1 MYKPGI
7 SVLIVDDEDG
17 MCKLLKAIV
26 NDMGYTAKSMTSPKK
41 ALQLLARENFDI
53 AIIDVKMP
61 EMEGTELLV
70 EALKLNNSM
79 DVIMITAY
87 GSIENAVEAIKM
99 GAFDYISKPFQS
111 DEIKLTLSKII
122 ERKNL
127 IDENLRL
134 KNEINEIIKGGSI
147 IGKSKSMLD
156 IIKFAKKISRSKFT
170 VLITGESGTG
180 KEVIAKFIHNQ
191 SSRKSM
197 PFAPVQC
204 SLIPDNLLESELFGY
219 KKGAF
224 TGANTDKPGLLEEA
238 NMGTVFLDE
247 IGDIEIDIQGKL
259 LRFLQEHEIR
269 RVGDTKS
276 RILDVRLITATN
288 KNLETMIKD
297 EKFREDLYYRLKVI
311 AIHMPPLRERKDD
324 IPLLVQNFMNEIN
337 TDSEQKIEMDREC
350 FSLLLGYDWPGNVRE
365 LKNCIESA
373 GTICDN
379 GIIRK
384 EDIAN
389 ILNYKQTAPEVKYE
403 NTTFKESKDKI
414 ISNFEKQYIINMLIK
429 HKGNITLSAK
439 ESGMDKKNFSDIL
452 KKYKISRS
460 DFKQEDW

>member
-1 MYKPGI
+1 MDNPNV

-26 NDMGYTAKSMTSPKK
+26 NDMGYSAKSMTSPKK
-41 ALQLLARENFDI
+41 ALQLLAKENFDI

-70 EALKLNNSM
+70 EALKLNSSM

-127 IDENLRL
+127 IDENQRL
-134 KNEINEIIKGGSI
+134 KNELNDIIKGGSV

-191 SSRKSM
+191 SDRKSM
-197 PFAPVQC
+197 PFVPVQC
-204 SLIPDNLLESELFGY
+204 SLIPEDLLESELFGY

-224 TGANTDKPGLLEEA
+224 TGAGADKPGLFEEA

-259 LRFLQEHEIR
+259 LRFLQDHEIR

-276 RILDVRLITATN
+276 RLLDVRLISATN
-288 KNLETMIKD
+288 KNLEAMIKD
-297 EKFREDLYYRLKVI
+297 DKFREDLFYRLKVI

-337 TDSEQKIEMDREC
+337 TDSEIKIEMDREC
-350 FSLLLGYDWPGNVRE
+350 FSHLLGYDWPGNVRE

-373 GTICDN
+373 ATICDN

-384 EDIAN
+384 DDISN
-389 ILNYKQTAPEVKYE
+389 ILNYKQPVQSVKYE
-403 NTTFKESKDKI
+403 NASFKELKDKI
-414 ISNFEKQYIINMLIK
+414 ISDFEKQYIMNMLIK
-429 HKGNITLSAK
+429 HNGNITLSAK

-452 KKYKISRS
+452 KKYKISRA